1 MVGIITSN
9 ECRIQTVEGHETRGV
24 FERIQS
30 GDEDAAREV
39 FDRYLTRL
47 VALARSR
54 LSEKLARKVDADDIV
69 QSALRSFFVRA
80 RDGQYAIERAGDL
93 WALLASI
100 TKHKLLKKAR
110 HFGQQRGD
118 AGVEQR
124 LPDAKC
130 VDNNAAFSDPP
141 SDEEAIALAD
151 EVEAM
156 MRELEPMQREMLELR
171 LQGKT
176 IPEVAAAVERSE
188 RTVRRF
194 LGNFRDQLET
204 RFKALSE

>member
-1 MVGIITSN
+1 M
-9 ECRIQTVEGHETRGV
+9 
-24 FERIQS
+24 
-30 GDEDAAREV
+30 
-39 FDRYLTRL
+39 
-47 VALARSR
+47 
-54 LSEKLARKVDADDIV
+54 
-69 QSALRSFFVRA
+69 
-80 RDGQYAIERAGDL
+80 
-93 WALLASI
+93 
-100 TKHKLLKKAR
+100 
-110 HFGQQRGD
+110 
-118 AGVEQR
+118 
-124 LPDAKC
+124 
-130 VDNNAAFSDPP
+130 
-141 SDEEAIALAD
+141 AD